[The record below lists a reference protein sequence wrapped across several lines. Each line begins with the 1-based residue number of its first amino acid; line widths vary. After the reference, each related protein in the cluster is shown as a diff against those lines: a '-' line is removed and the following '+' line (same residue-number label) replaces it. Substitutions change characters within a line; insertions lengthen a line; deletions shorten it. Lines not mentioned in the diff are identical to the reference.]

1 MKMGFV
7 LKDIETGETLD
18 YNPADFSA
26 LLRVARVAEVL
37 YGGIEA
43 EYHYKGYMTVPDI
56 GDNMGELGKALKEV
70 EHLLEVD
77 DETE

>member
-7 LKDIETGETLD
+7 LKEIETGETLD

-26 LLRVARVAEVL
+26 LLRVARAAKKWL
-37 YGGIEA
+37 K
-43 EYHYKGYMTVPDI
+43 HYNNHDVYDKEIWKMQLMD
-56 GDNMGELGKALKEV
+56 ALKEV